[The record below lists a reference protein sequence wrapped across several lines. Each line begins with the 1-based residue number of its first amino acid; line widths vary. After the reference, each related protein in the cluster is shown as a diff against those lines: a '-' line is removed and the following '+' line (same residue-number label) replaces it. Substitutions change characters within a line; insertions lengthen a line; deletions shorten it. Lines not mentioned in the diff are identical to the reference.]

1 MSYTSVITMRLILRF
16 QSLQVF
22 FKLLKAFQVVHVFL
36 AGISRPT
43 NRTTSYKVYIASC
56 PVKRKR
62 SGFLL
67 LPPSIHNRCLDSLR
81 VVEVEKF
88 NKLAGGIFI
97 AIESFDLTKKNL
109 SNLHKLV

>member
-1 MSYTSVITMRLILRF
+1 M
-16 QSLQVF
+16 
-22 FKLLKAFQVVHVFL
+22 FL
-36 AGISRPT
+36 AGFNRPT

-62 SGFLL
+62 NGFLL

-81 VVEVEKF
+81 VVEVERF

-97 AIESFDLTKKNL
+97 AIESFDLTKKIFQKFI
-109 SNLHKLV
+109 KLFKFS